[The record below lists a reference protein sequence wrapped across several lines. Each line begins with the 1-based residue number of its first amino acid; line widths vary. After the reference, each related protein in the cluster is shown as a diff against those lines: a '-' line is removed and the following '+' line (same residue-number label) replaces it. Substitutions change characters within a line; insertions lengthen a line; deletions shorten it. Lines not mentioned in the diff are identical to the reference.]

1 MLEEGLGKKQALA
14 VVKKTEFGVYLGTEE
29 ERVLLPRKQVP
40 EGTQVL
46 IPLYAMQHRADIWGA
61 DVEEFRPERWET
73 YRPGWEFIPFGA
85 GARKCLGRKYLSP
98 LYLFCEH

>member
-40 EGTQVL
+40 EGTQVG
-46 IPLYAMQHRADIWGA
+46 D
-61 DVEEFRPERWET
+61 
-73 YRPGWEFIPFGA
+73 
-85 GARKCLGRKYLSP
+85 
-98 LYLFCEH
+98 